1 MITCPTC
8 ENDIDN
14 DEYWAGNEC
23 LNCKLKSYAKSTL
36 SESSNAAISFSDPI
50 VGKEVAR
57 IWFENDGKLRFSG
70 NVNVA
75 GKELFKYLQKYV
87 DEYISNAVRDLSFFN
102 WVDKFCKQLENAE
115 KPSSMFEE
123 YEIGYL
129 DGEKDTQDF
138 IAGKLRFAIEEAR
151 KNL

>member
-1 MITCPTC
+1 MVTCPTC

-23 LNCKLKSYAKSTL
+23 LNCKLESYTKSTYP
-36 SESSNAAISFSDPI
+36 ESSNVAISFSDPI

-87 DEYISNAVRDLSFFN
+87 DEYISNAVRNASFLN
-102 WVDKFCKQLENAE
+102 WVDEFCKQLENAE
-115 KPSSMFEE
+115 KPKSLFEE
-123 YEIGYL
+123 YEIGYH

-138 IAGKLRFAIEEAR
+138 IAGKLRFAIERER
-151 KNL
+151 ENL